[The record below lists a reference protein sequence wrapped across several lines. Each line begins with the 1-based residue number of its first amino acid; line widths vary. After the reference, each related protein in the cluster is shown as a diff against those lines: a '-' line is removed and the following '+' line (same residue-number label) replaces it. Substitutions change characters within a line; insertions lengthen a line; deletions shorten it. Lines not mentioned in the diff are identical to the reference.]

1 MFLDQ
6 VIELRRGQDKV
17 SRLLL
22 PLAMI
27 ICITFG
33 GCNSDIEDTTLLEY
47 GGIGTSYFPK
57 FQRSLFCSFTNF
69 PSDYAIQSSA
79 VSGKYWFGCGY
90 ECLEDGNYTNDHPF
104 IIVCNLEKGEY
115 ITTMHLNSAD
125 VRVPHCNVCCFGNE
139 AFDDTP
145 FPPLYI
151 SQWNY
156 NGERGALVV
165 KIVYQNETFSCETI
179 QTIIPKIDD
188 KERFGYGSTDWIVDT
203 DNNHL
208 YSLAYY
214 KSGSSTIIEG
224 NKECICIFDLPK
236 IADGSKIYLTN
247 EDIVDSFDLEMF
259 NFSQDKCY
267 YNGLIY
273 VSSGFH
279 AYPDWIMIRTIN
291 LNTKVVESVLNLS
304 AWSCEPQGLAI
315 YKNDLLMNYGGR
327 KQFLIHI
334 IK

>member
-1 MFLDQ
+1 MF
-6 VIELRRGQDKV
+6 
-17 SRLLL
+17 RL
-22 PLAMI
+22 I
-27 ICITFG
+27 ISFFVVICICLS
-33 GCNSDIEDTTLLEY
+33 GCRSDIEETLLLEY

-57 FQRSLFCSFTNF
+57 FQRSLFCSFANF
-69 PSDYAIQSSA
+69 PSNYAIQSSA
-79 VSGKYWFGCGY
+79 ICGKYWFGCGY
-90 ECLEDGNYTNDHPF
+90 ECTENGKYSSDNPF
-104 IIVCNLEKGEY
+104 IVVCNLEKSEY
-115 ITTMHLNSAD
+115 ITTMQINTAG

-139 AFDDTP
+139 VFEDSP

-165 KIVYQNETFSCETI
+165 KILYRNETFSCETI

-188 KERFGYGSTDWIVDT
+188 KERFGHGSTDWIVDT

-214 KSGSSTIIEG
+214 KPGSSTIVEG
-224 NKECICIFDLPK
+224 NKECICVFDLPK
-236 IADGSKIYLTN
+236 IADGSIIYLTN

-259 NFSQDKCY
+259 NYSQDKCY
-267 YNGLIY
+267 HNGLIY

-291 LNTKVVESVLNLS
+291 LNTKEVESVLNLS
-304 AWSCEPQGLAI
+304 EWSGEPQGLAV
-315 YKNDLLMNYGGR
+315 YKNDLLMNYGRR